1 MPHYFGS
8 NTLNTG
14 ESYEGAI
21 EGCSVS
27 LSFFSCGKFP
37 FVFFFSKKLAM
48 FSVFSFKKCSGLN
61 RSETGK
67 KPLLTLRGP

>member
-8 NTLNTG
+8 NIHNTG
-14 ESYEGAI
+14 ESCGGAI

-27 LSFFSCGKFP
+27 LSFFFSGKFL
-37 FVFFFSKKLAM
+37 FVFFFLKNVGNVLSLL
-48 FSVFSFKKCSGLN
+48 FKKCSGLN

-67 KPLLTLRGP
+67 KSLLILHGP

>member
-8 NTLNTG
+8 NILNTG
-14 ESYEGAI
+14 ESCEGAI
-21 EGCSVS
+21 EGFPE
-27 LSFFSCGKFP
+27 SFLL
-37 FVFFFSKKLAM
+37 FFFSKTLAM

-67 KPLLTLRGP
+67 KPLLTLHGP